1 MAFVFVLNHDSQD
14 LSIILI
20 VIESRNP
27 QILVIMVQ
35 NDYYLYTVQN
45 LQPDPKI
52 LIDIVQTRMP
62 YGKYKGTII
71 ADIPISYLEWMAG
84 KGFTKD
90 KMGMLLSTTFEIKTN
105 GLSEILHMVKRS
117 LSQSGG
123 NR

>member
-1 MAFVFVLNHDSQD
+1 
-14 LSIILI
+14 
-20 VIESRNP
+20 
-27 QILVIMVQ
+27 MVH
-35 NDYYLYTVQN
+35 NDYYLYAVQN
-45 LQPDPKI
+45 LQPDPQI

-105 GLSEILHMVKRS
+105 GLTDILLMVKKS
-117 LSQSGG
+117 LRQNNGY
-123 NR
+123 

>member
-1 MAFVFVLNHDSQD
+1 V
-14 LSIILI
+14 
-20 VIESRNP
+20 E
-27 QILVIMVQ
+27 
-35 NDYYLYTVQN
+35 N

-71 ADIPISYLEWMAG
+71 ADIPVSYLEWMAG

-105 GLSEILHMVKRS
+105 GLGDILYMVRKS
-117 LSQSGG
+117 LMQQAG
-123 NR
+123 RR

>member
-1 MAFVFVLNHDSQD
+1 
-14 LSIILI
+14 
-20 VIESRNP
+20 
-27 QILVIMVQ
+27 MVQ

-52 LIDIVQTRMP
+52 LIDIVQTKMP

-84 KGFTKD
+84 KGFAKD

-105 GLSEILHMVKRS
+105 GLNDILLMVKRS
-117 LSQSGG
+117 LRQSGG
-123 NR
+123 H

>member
-1 MAFVFVLNHDSQD
+1 MEN
-14 LSIILI
+14 ITP
-20 VIESRNP
+20 NP
-27 QILVIMVQ
+27 QV
-35 NDYYLYTVQN
+35 
-45 LQPDPKI
+45 

-105 GLSEILHMVKRS
+105 GLSEILFMVKKQVNAQRS
-117 LSQSGG
+117 KGG
-123 NR
+123 AF

>member
-1 MAFVFVLNHDSQD
+1 M
-14 LSIILI
+14 
-20 VIESRNP
+20 E
-27 QILVIMVQ
+27 
-35 NDYYLYTVQN
+35 N

-71 ADIPISYLEWMAG
+71 ADIPVSYLEWMAG

-105 GLSEILHMVKRS
+105 GLSEILFMVKKS
-117 LSQSGG
+117 LMQQAK
-123 NR
+123 RP

>member
-1 MAFVFVLNHDSQD
+1 
-14 LSIILI
+14 
-20 VIESRNP
+20 
-27 QILVIMVQ
+27 MVQ